1 MSPGPLPEPEQSH
14 EPAPAAAPPS
24 ASPAAAVGD
33 VLAARL
39 KDLQQQ
45 AGNAA
50 AAAHALGT
58 GGQQATAGAPFG
70 HRRILASP
78 RWHQEAELYEQRLG
92 AALATAPEVGRA
104 ARTAVLRLNEVLSAE
119 FTAERAAGAFLKD
132 DPASAG
138 QVGTGGPETGGAG
151 GTGGTAG
158 DARERLLQWTAP
170 GSSATVRELV
180 TAFYNAAY
188 YKYGP
193 QPGLSGDDRDVS
205 FKTLLHR
212 IVLDGDLW
220 RARELGLDVEAL
232 SAQREYL
239 TGGARSVLGRLPQDV
254 GRLFAKDIFALGN
267 MTLQHGTGTTMSM
280 GRSQQGRTERPEAP
294 AGTGPGRSTLRNYQD
309 IGVPLSE
316 AERAHAQRSTTP
328 LRVEGVRLDGDRILP
343 QEYDVSPE
351 AIWAAMAP
359 AGEQGPEFPLPWA
372 SGQALFAMDPA
383 AAWYR
388 KHHERGAPLVAG
400 ISGTTTRM
408 LSAFRWLKA
417 VPGGLGGTGGG
428 QERSEREFFLAVA
441 SWMLTGR
448 DHSLYE
454 ILRGAKAAGM
464 PSLSGL
470 TASSK
475 DVAAMYRDFDAFV
488 RTTLPGTKLPEPPH
502 VTLYEQEAQA
512 GREGGGMLTV
522 HDDTVRAARRK
533 QRRLQKPVGGA
544 DGPGKDLGFAHF
556 LALTQYTGDN
566 HQLINRVL
574 TTPGGFTSVGVGRL
588 IDEMISRVADDVP
601 TEVPFT
607 RWRDDELQGL
617 ISQYTAPGLDDQER
631 KARLEPVRK
640 RLHALAGTLRAE
652 AKTHADMLADSLHR
666 LPPVRGSV
674 YRAGWEMWPRK
685 RLTFDGFTS
694 TSEKRKKAEEFLPL
708 QYPTAGGRRV
718 LYQLELAGHS
728 GRDISAFSQKP
739 EEKEVL
745 LLPGAAFTVQLRN
758 RDESVRVNGREIRY
772 DFVWATETTG

>member
-1 MSPGPLPEPEQSH
+1 MSPGPLPEPEPEQRH
-14 EPAPAAAPPS
+14 GPAPEAAAPS
-24 ASPAAAVGD
+24 ASGPAAVGD
-33 VLAARL
+33 ILAARL
-39 KDLQQQ
+39 KELQQQ

-50 AAAHALGT
+50 AAAHALGA
-58 GGQQATAGAPFG
+58 GGQQAAAGAPFG
-70 HRRILASP
+70 HRRLVASP

-92 AALATAPEVGRA
+92 AALAAAPEVGRA

-138 QVGTGGPETGGAG
+138 QVGTGEAG
-151 GTGGTAG
+151 G

-193 QPGLSGDDRDVS
+193 QPEPSGDDRDVS

-212 IVLDGDLW
+212 IVLDGDLR
-220 RARELGLDVEAL
+220 RARELGLDAEAL

-239 TGGARSVLGRLPQDV
+239 TGGARSVLGHLPQDI

-267 MTLQHGTGTTMSM
+267 MTLQQGTGTTVSM
-280 GRSQQGRTERPEAP
+280 GRSQQGRTDRPEAP
-294 AGTGPGRSTLRNYQD
+294 AGTGPGRSTLRTYQD
-309 IGVPLSE
+309 LGVPLSE
-316 AERAHAQRSTTP
+316 AERSHAERSTTP
-328 LRVEGVRLDGDRILP
+328 LRVEGFRLDGDRIHP
-343 QEYDVSPE
+343 QEYDVTPE
-351 AIWAAMAP
+351 DIWAAVVP
-359 AGEQGPEFPLPWA
+359 AGRQGPEFPLPWA

-417 VPGGLGGTGGG
+417 VPGGPGGG

-454 ILRGAKAAGM
+454 ILRGAKAAG
-464 PSLSGL
+464 PASLSGL

-488 RTTLPGTKLPEPPH
+488 RATLPQAKLPEPPYA
-502 VTLYEQEAQA
+502 VLYEQEALA
-512 GREGGGMLTV
+512 EREDGGMLTV
-522 HDDTVRAARRK
+522 HGDTVRAARRK
-533 QRRLQKPVGGA
+533 QRHLQRNAGGA
-544 DGPGKDLGFAHF
+544 DRPGKDLDFAHF

-574 TTPGGFTSVGVGRL
+574 TTPGGFTSLGVGRL
-588 IDEMISRVADDVP
+588 IDEMVSRVAEGVP

-607 RWRDDELQGL
+607 RWRDDELQRL
-617 ISQYTAPGLDDQER
+617 IDDYRAPGLGDRER
-631 KARLEPVRK
+631 TARLEPVRK

-666 LPPVRGSV
+666 LPPAKGTV

-685 RLTFDGFTS
+685 QLSFSGFTS

-718 LYQLELAGHS
+718 LYQLELS
-728 GRDISAFSQKP
+728 GRSGRNISAFSRKP

-758 RDESVRVNGREIRY
+758 RNEVAHIQGREVRY
-772 DFVWATETTG
+772 DFVWATEATG

>member
-1 MSPGPLPEPEQSH
+1 MSPAPLPGPEQRH
-14 EPAPAAAPPS
+14 EPAPAPEAAAPPQ
-24 ASPAAAVGD
+24 AGAAGD
-33 VLAARL
+33 ILAGRL
-39 KDLQQQ
+39 RELQQQ

-50 AAAHALGT
+50 TAARALGA
-58 GGQQATAGAPFG
+58 GGQQTASGAPFG
-70 HRRILASP
+70 HRRLVASP

-92 AALATAPEVGRA
+92 AALAASPEVGRA

-138 QVGTGGPETGGAG
+138 QVGTGQVGTGQVGAG
-151 GTGGTAG
+151 QVGTGE
-158 DARERLLQWTAP
+158 DARERLLQWTEP

-193 QPGLSGDDRDVS
+193 QPEPSGDDRDVS

-212 IVLDGDLW
+212 IVLDGDLR
-220 RARELGLDVEAL
+220 RAYELGLDTDAL

-239 TGGARSVLGRLPQDV
+239 TGRARGVLGQLPQDV

-267 MTLQHGTGTTMSM
+267 MTLQHGTGTTLSM
-280 GRSQQGRTERPEAP
+280 GRSQQGRTERPEAA

-309 IGVPLSE
+309 LGVPLSE
-316 AERAHAQRSTTP
+316 AERAHAERSTTP
-328 LRVEGVRLDGDRILP
+328 LRVEGLRLDGDQLHP

-351 AIWAAMAP
+351 DIWAALVP

-383 AAWYR
+383 ASWHR

-417 VPGGLGGTGGG
+417 VPGGSQG

-454 ILRGAKAAGM
+454 ILRGAKAAGL

-475 DVAAMYRDFDAFV
+475 DVAAMYRDFDTFV
-488 RTTLPGTKLPEPPH
+488 RAALPQTKLPDPPYAA
-502 VTLYEQEAQA
+502 LYEQQA
-512 GREGGGMLTV
+512 LAEPEHGGMLTV
-522 HDDTVRAARRK
+522 HDGTVRAARHR
-533 QRRLQKPVGGA
+533 QRRLRRQ
-544 DGPGKDLGFAHF
+544 GPGEERPDKDFGLAHY
-556 LALTQYTGDN
+556 LALAQYTGDN

-574 TTPGGFTSVGVGRL
+574 TTPGGFASVGVGRL
-588 IDEMISRVADDVP
+588 IDEMISRVIRGEP

-607 RWRDDELQGL
+607 TWRDAELQDR
-617 ISQYTAPGLDDQER
+617 ISDYRAPGLDDRER
-631 KARLEPVRK
+631 AARLEGVRK

-652 AKTHADMLADSLHR
+652 AEIHADMLADSLHR
-666 LPPVRGSV
+666 LPPVKGTV
-674 YRAGWEMWPRK
+674 YRAGWEVWPRK
-685 RLTFDGFTS
+685 RLSFSGFTS
-694 TSEKRKKAEEFLPL
+694 TSEERRKAEEFLPL

-718 LYQLELAGHS
+718 LYRLELS
-728 GRDISAFSQKP
+728 GRSGRNISSFSRKP

-758 RDESVRVNGREIRY
+758 RDEVAHVQGREIRY
-772 DFVWATETTG
+772 DFVWATEATG

>member
-1 MSPGPLPEPEQSH
+1 MSPGPLPEPEQRH
-14 EPAPAAAPPS
+14 DPAPAPEAAALS

-33 VLAARL
+33 ILAARL
-39 KDLQQQ
+39 KELQQQ

-50 AAAHALGT
+50 TAAHALGA
-58 GGQQATAGAPFG
+58 GGQQAAAGAPFG
-70 HRRILASP
+70 HRRLVASP

-92 AALATAPEVGRA
+92 AALAAAPEVGRA

-138 QVGTGGPETGGAG
+138 QVGTGDTAG
-151 GTGGTAG
+151 TAGTGGTGG

-212 IVLDGDLW
+212 IVLDGDLR
-220 RARELGLDVEAL
+220 RAREVGLDTEAL

-239 TGGARSVLGRLPQDV
+239 TGATRSVLGQLPQDI

-267 MTLQHGTGTTMSM
+267 MTLQHGTGTTVSM
-280 GRSQQGRTERPEAP
+280 GRSQQGRTERPEAA

-309 IGVPLSE
+309 LGVPLSE
-316 AERAHAQRSTTP
+316 AERAHAQSSTTP
-328 LRVEGVRLDGDRILP
+328 LRVEGVRLDGDRIHP
-343 QEYDVSPE
+343 QEYDVTPE
-351 AIWAAMAP
+351 AIWAAVAP

-372 SGQALFAMDPA
+372 SGQALFAMNPA

-417 VPGGLGGTGGG
+417 VPGGPGGG

-454 ILRGAKAAGM
+454 ILRGAKAAGLA
-464 PSLSGL
+464 SLSGI

-488 RTTLPGTKLPEPPH
+488 RATLPRAKLPELPYAA
-502 VTLYEQEAQA
+502 LYEQEAQA
-512 GREGGGMLTV
+512 EREDGGMLTV

-533 QRRLQKPVGGA
+533 QRRLQRQAGGA
-544 DGPGKDLGFAHF
+544 DGPGKDLDFAHF

-588 IDEMISRVADDVP
+588 IDEMISRVAEGVP

-617 ISQYTAPGLDDQER
+617 ISRYTAPGIDDQER

-640 RLHALAGTLRAE
+640 RMHALAGTLRAE

-666 LPPVRGSV
+666 LPPVTGSV

-685 RLTFDGFTS
+685 RIAFDGFTS

-718 LYQLELAGHS
+718 LYRLELSGRS

-758 RDESVRVNGREIRY
+758 RDEAVRVNGQEIRY
-772 DFVWATETTG
+772 DFVWATEATG

>member
-1 MSPGPLPEPEQSH
+1 MSPGPLPEQRH
-14 EPAPAAAPPS
+14 EPAPEAAAPS
-24 ASPAAAVGD
+24 ASPAAAAGD

-39 KDLQQQ
+39 KELQQQ

-50 AAAHALGT
+50 AAAHALGA

-70 HRRILASP
+70 HRRLVALP

-92 AALATAPEVGRA
+92 AALAAAPEVGRA

-119 FTAERAAGAFLKD
+119 FTPERAAGAFLKD

-138 QVGTGGPETGGAG
+138 QVGTGGTEMEGAG
-151 GTGGTAG
+151 VTAG

-212 IVLDGDLW
+212 IVLDGDLR
-220 RARELGLDVEAL
+220 RARELGLDTEAL

-267 MTLQHGTGTTMSM
+267 MTFQHGTGTTVSM

-309 IGVPLSE
+309 LGVPLSE

-328 LRVEGVRLDGDRILP
+328 LRVEGVRVDGDRILP
-343 QEYDVSPE
+343 QEYDVTPE

-417 VPGGLGGTGGG
+417 VPGGTGGG

-454 ILRGAKAAGM
+454 ILRGAKAAGL

-475 DVAAMYRDFDAFV
+475 DVAAMYRDFDAFA
-488 RTTLPGTKLPEPPH
+488 RTTLPGTKLPEPPYAA
-502 VTLYEQEAQA
+502 LYEQEAQA
-512 GREGGGMLTV
+512 DREDGGMLTV
-522 HDDTVRAARRK
+522 HDDTVRVARHR
-533 QRRLQKPVGGA
+533 QRRLLRTGA
-544 DGPGKDLGFAHF
+544 GEERPDKDFGLAHY
-556 LALTQYTGDN
+556 LALAQYTGDN

-574 TTPGGFTSVGVGRL
+574 TTPGGFASIGVGRL
-588 IDEMISRVADDVP
+588 IDEMISRVAQGMA

-607 RWRDDELQGL
+607 RWRDDELQRL
-617 ISQYTAPGLDDQER
+617 IDDYRAPGLEDRER
-631 KARLEPVRK
+631 TARLEPVRK
-640 RLHALAGTLRAE
+640 RLHALADTLRTE
-652 AKTHADMLADSLHR
+652 AKTHADMLADALYR
-666 LPPVRGSV
+666 LPPAKGTV
-674 YRAGWEMWPRK
+674 YRAGWEVWPRK
-685 RLTFDGFTS
+685 QLSFSGFTS
-694 TSEKRKKAEEFLPL
+694 TSEKRKEAEEFLPL

-718 LYQLELAGHS
+718 LYQLELS
-728 GRDISAFSQKP
+728 GRSGRSISAFSQKP
-739 EEKEVL
+739 QEKEVL

-758 RDESVRVNGREIRY
+758 RDEVAHIQGRDIRY
-772 DFVWATETTG
+772 DFVWATEATG